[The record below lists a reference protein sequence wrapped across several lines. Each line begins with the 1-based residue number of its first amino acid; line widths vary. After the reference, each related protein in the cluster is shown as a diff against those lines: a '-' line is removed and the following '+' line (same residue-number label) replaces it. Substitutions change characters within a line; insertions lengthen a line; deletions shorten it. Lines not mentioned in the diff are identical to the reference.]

1 MQDTLAILESVNN
14 FYSQSFSHLISI
26 TLAVLAFSGV
36 VLPVLFGLYQKR
48 LFKLDHK
55 EIEASLSKR
64 MYEILQGSVDSIDE
78 KISIKEKHLDEKLK
92 LAVAKVQQDIDRI
105 AGGLSHV
112 QGNKYLSEKNYV
124 FAFESFIGASFSY
137 IESSDDRNLQ
147 RVLRLMT
154 GDCFPNLTA
163 NDIEHHPSV
172 FSSYIDV
179 VDKLKKYNK
188 NRIYSD
194 QIDDIERAY
203 LKAKKNNTVA

>member
-1 MQDTLAILESVNN
+1 MQDTLAILESVNS

-64 MYEILQGSVDSIDE
+64 MYEILQDSVNSIDE
-78 KISIKEKHLDEKLK
+78 KIAIKEKLLEEKLK
-92 LAVAKVQQDIDRI
+92 LAVSKAQQDIDRVS
-105 AGGLSHV
+105 GGLSHV
-112 QGNKYLSEKNYV
+112 QGNKYLSEKNYI
-124 FAFESFIGASFSY
+124 FALESFIGASFSY
-137 IESSDDRNLQ
+137 IDSSDDRNLQ

-154 GDCFPNLTA
+154 EDCFPNLNA
-163 NDIEHHPSV
+163 DHIEHHPAV
-172 FSSYIDV
+172 FRSYIEA

-194 QIDDIERAY
+194 QIEDIERAY
-203 LKAKKNNTVA
+203 LKAKKNTTDV

>member
-1 MQDTLAILESVNN
+1 
-14 FYSQSFSHLISI
+14 
-26 TLAVLAFSGV
+26 
-36 VLPVLFGLYQKR
+36 
-48 LFKLDHK
+48 
-55 EIEASLSKR
+55 
-64 MYEILQGSVDSIDE
+64 
-78 KISIKEKHLDEKLK
+78 
-92 LAVAKVQQDIDRI
+92 
-105 AGGLSHV
+105 
-112 QGNKYLSEKNYV
+112 
-124 FAFESFIGASFSY
+124 
-137 IESSDDRNLQ
+137 
-147 RVLRLMT
+147 MT